1 MGEVYMAT
9 AKMRG
14 GAPAG
19 IKRVLAVSLCV
30 LYVLLCPICAQAQ
43 DAPSG
48 GAQIAARERAAV
60 DLLFAQTDSYMAV
73 RVGDSRP
80 LSFFLMHRNAIPFE
94 GRTIERAMFPEDE
107 TIWFETTS
115 LQPAQPCGRYHA
127 SSILCQP
134 LFRVPSRFEFDSIKL
149 LFTDGS
155 TDRYG
160 IGRIVIEVFDEEGS
174 DALDTYVTTAL
185 GSDKTEF
192 YARYLKETDD
202 VLLTGLHLDVAA
214 SVSAPVIRETFF
226 TYASGEHQ
234 DAFEVTVTFVDPK
247 PVVYRFLLPRVA
259 VTVNGTCQWVYP
271 KVGCY
276 CGGLPIQEEE
286 MLEAYWA
293 WQDGSPAER

>member
-1 MGEVYMAT
+1 MPG
-9 AKMRG
+9 
-14 GAPAG
+14 
-19 IKRVLAVSLCV
+19 
-30 LYVLLCPICAQAQ
+30 
-43 DAPSG
+43 
-48 GAQIAARERAAV
+48 
-60 DLLFAQTDSYMAV
+60 
-73 RVGDSRP
+73 
-80 LSFFLMHRNAIPFE
+80 
-94 GRTIERAMFPEDE
+94 
-107 TIWFETTS
+107 
-115 LQPAQPCGRYHA
+115 
-127 SSILCQP
+127 
-134 LFRVPSRFEFDSIKL
+134 RFEFDSIKL

-214 SVSAPVIRETFF
+214 SVSAPVMRETFF
-226 TYASGEHQ
+226 TYASGEQQ

-259 VTVNGTCQWVYP
+259 VTVNGTSQWVYP
-271 KVGCY
+271 KVGFY
-276 CGGLPIQEEE
+276 CGGLHIQEEE